1 MNPYAVALAAALGTS
16 TAQILEVK
24 ASPGFLLK
32 SERKDIV
39 VVGDADEA
47 PVFPKKFHINFDEV
61 SSMRRTSFPFT
72 VDTRTNKGS
81 FHYDVANGRE
91 VWIHGKGQGDNW
103 CQCAGSDTDAECRLM
118 SVPADKEDG
127 GGAMWVV
134 FPTLKKCCKVGP
146 YASGFGPLRPDWL
159 RVTKAKKSQPAT
171 KHVGGRKCTTWEG
184 GPPGDTFMMLSDD
197 WSFDEQGLPCTYTDH
212 FKPWAARVF
221 GASHVLTF
229 DAASYSEEGE
239 AEDVFALPAGMSC
252 EETCP
257 NKEGWCKA

>member
-81 FHYDVANGRE
+81 FHYDVACGWR
-91 VWIHGKGQGDNW
+91 G
-103 CQCAGSDTDAECRLM
+103 
-118 SVPADKEDG
+118 EDG